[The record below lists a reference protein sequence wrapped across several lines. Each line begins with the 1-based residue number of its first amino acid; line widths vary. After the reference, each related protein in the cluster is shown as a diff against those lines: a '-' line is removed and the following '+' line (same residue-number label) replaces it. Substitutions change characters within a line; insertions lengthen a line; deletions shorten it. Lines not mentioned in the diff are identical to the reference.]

1 MKWQFTDLAKD
12 QDLSL
17 KISEELKNSVISSY
31 IVSLESTGDDVSD
44 IGKMISAQCEL
55 IVKFII
61 VFWKYFDRGKICNLA
76 IIEGK

>member
-61 VFWKYFDRGKICNLA
+61 VF
-76 IIEGK
+76 